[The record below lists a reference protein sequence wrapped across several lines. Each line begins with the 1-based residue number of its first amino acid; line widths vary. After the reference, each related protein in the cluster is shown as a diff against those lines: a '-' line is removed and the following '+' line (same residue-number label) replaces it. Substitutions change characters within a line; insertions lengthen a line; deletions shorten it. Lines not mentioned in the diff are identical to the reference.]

1 MMAGRLFPMQVPLR
15 ELEDYQYARNLLAK
29 VWQSYGKLYQELTM
43 IIDEPHRSASDKQ
56 RKQSHVWFDEIA
68 NETGHTAAEVKE
80 FLMSELLS
88 PVEIEIAG
96 KRRTRRRSW
105 TELSKEDAQVFMDRV
120 QTWAAEELGV
130 ILQ

>member
-1 MMAGRLFPMQVPLR
+1 MDRRLFPLQMPLR
-15 ELEDYQYARNLLAK
+15 SKEDYQAARNMIAN
-29 VWQSYGKLYQELTM
+29 VWQSYGSMYPELTL
-43 IIDEPHRSASDKQ
+43 IIDEPHRTASDRQ

-105 TELSKEDAQVFMDRV
+105 TELSREEAQVFMDRV
-120 QTWAAEELGV
+120 QTWAADNLGV
-130 ILQ
+130 ILK

>member
-1 MMAGRLFPMQVPLR
+1 MSGSLFPLQVPLR
-15 ELEDYQYARNLLAK
+15 SKEDYQAARNLVAN
-29 VWQSYGKLYQELTM
+29 VWQSYGNQYPELTL
-43 IIDEPHRSASDKQ
+43 IIDEPHRTASDKQ

-68 NETGHTAAEVKE
+68 NETGHTAAEVKD

-105 TELSKEDAQVFMDRV
+105 TELSKDEAQIFMDRV
-120 QTWAAEELGV
+120 QTWAADNLGV
-130 ILQ
+130 ILK